1 MSQSFTQSSVKS
13 TPRKR
18 RRGETTQSD
27 FVQETSSSDSK
38 SSSYASSGMVLGS
51 MEICEVSEQGKF
63 IKVKNLADE
72 EATLA
77 GWKIHHK
84 SGGDVTEY
92 KFPRSAKLG
101 GGEIITVWSSDAGA
115 THDPSTHN
123 FVMKTQKWFIGD
135 VMTSSLTDKEGNEQA
150 TLELTRSLQRTIL
163 KAARPSERMAVK
175 EDGTNCSI
183 M

>member
-72 EATLA
+72 V
-77 GWKIHHK
+77 
-84 SGGDVTEY
+84 SPQV
-92 KFPRSAKLG
+92 
-101 GGEIITVWSSDAGA
+101 
-115 THDPSTHN
+115 
-123 FVMKTQKWFIGD
+123 
-135 VMTSSLTDKEGNEQA
+135 
-150 TLELTRSLQRTIL
+150 
-163 KAARPSERMAVK
+163 
-175 EDGTNCSI
+175 
-183 M
+183 